1 MEAYEETIEATST
14 EYAPWYVIPADNK
27 WVTRAIVS
35 RVIVKTIKS
44 LNMQWPRVPDSDRQ
58 ALEKARE
65 QLLAELTN
73 SRQGSRTPKSDAT

>member
-1 MEAYEETIEATST
+1 MEAYEEMIEATST
-14 EYAPWYVIPADNK
+14 EHASWYVVPADNK

-44 LNMQWPRVPDSDRQ
+44 LNLQWPRVPDSDRQ
-58 ALEKARE
+58 ALDKARD

-73 SRQGSRTPKSDAT
+73 ARQVSRDSR